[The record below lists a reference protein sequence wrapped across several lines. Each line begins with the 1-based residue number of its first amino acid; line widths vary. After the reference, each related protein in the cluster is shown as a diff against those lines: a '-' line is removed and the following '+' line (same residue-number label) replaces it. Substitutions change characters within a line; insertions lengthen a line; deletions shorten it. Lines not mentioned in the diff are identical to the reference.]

1 MYVRERTDCAGYA
14 SDAAR
19 SDYAFE
25 EFGRD
30 NLRAMPSQSGNDS
43 SVNGRSLRI
52 RTTAH
57 EEVSMNIFS
66 FSRKA
71 WLPVSAALIFAM
83 CAFGTYSSTAVAAGV
98 KVTLA
103 GDQEVPPVKSA
114 GSGSGW
120 ITVGADKSVS
130 GSVTTTG
137 ITGTAAH
144 VHEAAAGKNGPVI
157 IALTKDGDT
166 YTVPAGA
173 KLSDAQYASFQA
185 GNLYVN
191 VHTTANAG
199 GEMRGQLKP

>member
-1 MYVRERTDCAGYA
+1 MNTIY
-14 SDAAR
+14 
-19 SDYAFE
+19 
-25 EFGRD
+25 
-30 NLRAMPSQSGNDS
+30 
-43 SVNGRSLRI
+43 SLR
-52 RTTAH
+52 
-57 EEVSMNIFS
+57 
-66 FSRKA
+66 KG

-83 CAFGTYSSTAVAAGV
+83 CTLGTYSSAAVAADV

-114 GSGSGW
+114 GSGSGS
-120 ITVGADKSVS
+120 ITVGADKSVR

-137 ITGTAAH
+137 IAGTAAH

-191 VHTTANAG
+191 IHTAANAG
-199 GEMRGQLKP
+199 GEMRAQLKP